1 MTNRF
6 DYHLKLFES
15 LDALLLAFLDQDPD
29 HAADSR
35 AETVELLE
43 EVRRAMHDKTDYLE
57 SGQQL
62 LCRLVSHFP
71 ALTPHVQRDLFWF
84 FGGDCL
90 HFLADEEI
98 EKFQRLEEKF
108 HEMSMQNS
116 AADYGDIRAQVFGL
130 H

>member
-1 MTNRF
+1 MTSRF
-6 DYHLKLFES
+6 DYHHQLFDS

-29 HAADSR
+29 HDAESR
-35 AETVELLE
+35 AETVELLTS
-43 EVRRAMHDKTDYLE
+43 VRAAMQSKCDYLDC
-57 SGQQL
+57 GQQL

-71 ALTPHVQRDLFWF
+71 AFTPHVQRDLFWF

-98 EKFQRLEEKF
+98 EKFQMLDEKF
-108 HEMSMQNS
+108 YEISQNKPT
-116 AADYGDIRAQVFGL
+116 ADYADIRAQVMGL